1 MVVLAACRNERGCR
15 CRDSNRSGHCDVDWP
30 VLRSG
35 SQKRSQNHVIGGK
48 RRHVRWCPL
57 RRACPPWLGA
67 QREKNENYKCVE
79 RNFA

>member
-57 RRACPPWLGA
+57 RAHHGWARSG
-67 QREKNENYKCVE
+67 EKMRIISV
-79 RNFA
+79 